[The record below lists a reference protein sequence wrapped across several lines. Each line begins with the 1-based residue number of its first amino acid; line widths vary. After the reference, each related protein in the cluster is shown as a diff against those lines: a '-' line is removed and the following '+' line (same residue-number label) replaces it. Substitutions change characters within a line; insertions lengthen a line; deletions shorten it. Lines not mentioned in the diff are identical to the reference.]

1 MRSKAA
7 LGNHPLHPLLVT
19 LPVGAFSLV
28 LLGDI
33 GSLITQ
39 DPFWYR
45 FSFDCLAVG
54 ILSALVA
61 ASVGLID
68 YLTVTMSAPGRK
80 LATIH
85 MILNLSAVV
94 LYIID
99 WWLRRHDG
107 ALGTN
112 LWIPVVVLE
121 IIALVI
127 LGSSGW
133 IGGKMTFEHK
143 IGVVE
148 NADPEATEI
157 GRRDK
162 A

>member
-1 MRSKAA
+1 
-7 LGNHPLHPLLVT
+7 
-19 LPVGAFSLV
+19 
-28 LLGDI
+28 
-33 GSLITQ
+33 
-39 DPFWYR
+39 
-45 FSFDCLAVG
+45 
-54 ILSALVA
+54 
-61 ASVGLID
+61 
-68 YLTVTMSAPGRK
+68 MSAAGRK

-133 IGGKMTFEHK
+133 LGGKMTFEHK

-157 GRRDK
+157 GRRGT

>member
-1 MRSKAA
+1 
-7 LGNHPLHPLLVT
+7 
-19 LPVGAFSLV
+19 
-28 LLGDI
+28 
-33 GSLITQ
+33 
-39 DPFWYR
+39 
-45 FSFDCLAVG
+45 VG

-61 ASVGLID
+61 VSVGFID
-68 YLTVTMSAPGRK
+68 YLTVTISMPGRK
-80 LATIH
+80 PATIH

-99 WWLRRHDG
+99 SWLRRHDG
-107 ALGTN
+107 LRHQSVDA
-112 LWIPVVVLE
+112 VVVLG

-157 GRRDK
+157 GRRGTV
-162 A
+162 